1 MIEDEMVGW
10 RHRVSEHEFE
20 QAPGDNGGGK
30 PGVLQSMGFQESRTT
45 ERLNKSNNNK
55 STVIAWCL
63 FPYSGKTIS
72 TGISESGNSDIL
84 LALPTRIP
92 LI

>member
-1 MIEDEMVGW
+1 MTEDETAG
-10 RHRVSEHEFE
+10 RHHRLNGHEFE

-30 PGVLQSMGFQESRTT
+30 PGVLQSTGFQESHTT
-45 ERLNKSNNNK
+45 ERLNNSNNNK

-63 FPYSGKTIS
+63 FPYTAKTIS
-72 TGISESGNSDIL
+72 GISESGNSDIL